1 MASSARNARS
11 ASLDSRGGDMV
22 DSGDEDNVPA
32 ATGVKGKGKTK
43 TTKAG
48 SGSSSRTG
56 RAQGDQT
63 GPLNTLG
70 ESDRKAQN
78 RIAQREFRQ
87 RKQAYI
93 KELEAKV
100 QLHELGRDEQ
110 LERLTEGIKSLL
122 DENQQLRHLLQG
134 VSAFIGEGLG
144 GALPRLGTTLPGL
157 SWYLFNPFAAAQT
170 LTLPTSRAEFQ
181 SLISR
186 NTIDTATDALRL
198 VPSSRL
204 GEHAPAVA
212 SGSSPTATRAS
223 QAATASPAGNSPSSS
238 TLPPPAAKRAR
249 TSLPQVSAVDSS
261 FGGFAPTLIPSH
273 PLRSASGPASNAPEP
288 PQYPASTSGDG
299 RGVPPASTEAFQ
311 LVRESFQK
319 GDVLQAEEDIRSLFT
334 LPSSTPNDIL
344 VFLADHMKNK
354 RENPNY
360 TLPPSLRATVTQ
372 QTVPHPPFFD
382 GIIFASLRDRLILLK
397 DQYPLA
403 ELTRDLVDSLDIHGN
418 DILQSENWEVS
429 EHFLRKYWCALPGR
443 GGGRAR
449 RVRVLMVPPTWSVIR
464 FVVDHEV
471 LKISNRWRRERGEP
485 DLTMRCIVPGGEEA
499 MGSRGGGGGGGGGG
513 R

>member
-11 ASLDSRGGDMV
+11 ASLDSRAGDMV

-43 TTKAG
+43 TTK
-48 SGSSSRTG
+48 
-56 RAQGDQT
+56 
-63 GPLNTLG
+63 

-144 GALPRLGTTLPGL
+144 GALPRLGTTLP
-157 SWYLFNPFAAAQT
+157 
-170 LTLPTSRAEFQ
+170 EFQ

-223 QAATASPAGNSPSSS
+223 QAATASPAGNSPGSS

-261 FGGFAPTLIPSH
+261 FGGFAPALTPSL
-273 PLRSASGPASNAPEP
+273 PLRSASGPASNAPGAPPPRPASHSLDPARFPLPPPPPIAPFMAPQTPAPYPPFSEP

-334 LPSSTPNDIL
+334 LPTDSPTLQALQLISY
-344 VFLADHMKNK
+344 HMKNK

-429 EHFLRKYWCALPGR
+429 EHFLRKYWCALCPFFFFFSFFAAGR

-449 RVRVLMVPPTWSVIR
+449 RVE
-464 FVVDHEV
+464 F
-471 LKISNRWRRERGEP
+471 
-485 DLTMRCIVPGGEEA
+485 
-499 MGSRGGGGGGGGGG
+499 
-513 R
+513 